1 MEQYGMDTPRWRWSD
16 KREFSMSLAYS
27 MLMGI
32 GEQFRNSKWHVIC
45 LCRMGP
51 EDIDH
56 VLQFCPK
63 VRDHWVSVLDRRLL
77 IRCNM
82 IFEPDGVN
90 RDSELAKG
98 YMLIAEC
105 EAAFASSRS
114 SPNLLTREE
123 EHWEGPRLGWIK
135 GNVDATSQSMEGSV
149 YTSPSST
156 VTVYVKDEKRWWKEQ
171 CRVANSTT

>member
-1 MEQYGMDTPRWRWSD
+1 
-16 KREFSMSLAYS
+16 
-27 MLMGI
+27 
-32 GEQFRNSKWHVIC
+32 
-45 LCRMGP
+45 MGP

-123 EHWEGPRLGWIK
+123 EHWEGPRLVIETDNKEVVSICSGSS
-135 GNVDATSQSMEGSV
+135 ATLAQNAL
-149 YTSPSST
+149 
-156 VTVYVKDEKRWWKEQ
+156 
-171 CRVANSTT
+171 VAAIANLLQRQWQV